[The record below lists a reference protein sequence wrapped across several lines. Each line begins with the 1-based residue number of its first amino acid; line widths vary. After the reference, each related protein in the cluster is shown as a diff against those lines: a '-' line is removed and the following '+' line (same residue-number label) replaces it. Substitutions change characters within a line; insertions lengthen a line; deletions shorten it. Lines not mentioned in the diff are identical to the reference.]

1 MKHFVLTWS
10 IFLLTM
16 NIHAQVGI
24 GTETPNASAQLDI
37 TSTTKGFLAPR
48 MTQSERNLISVSV
61 STKGLLIYQTDNTPG
76 FYYYD
81 GTAWNALSASVGT
94 SFVDLTTDQ
103 SVGGLK
109 TFTSIHGL
117 LARGTHG
124 SGTASSLGAGSRMM
138 WYPKKS
144 AFRVGRATDT
154 QWNDGSIGDYSTAMG
169 YGTTASKNYS
179 TAMGQLTTASAIAST
194 AMGSN
199 TTASKNY
206 STAMGYGT
214 TASGFEST
222 AMGLFTTASGDQ
234 STAMGQGTT
243 ASGYKSTAMGDR
255 TTAKSYAETV
265 IGSYNSVYNP
275 NNTYEFDATDR
286 LFVVGNG
293 YQDNTGF
300 DVFSDALVMLKNGN
314 TTFSGMVTGAN
325 FATSSDR
332 RLKRNIIPL
341 QQGIDAIMQLAP
353 VSYEKKINL
362 AASDYTIKENGF
374 IAQELLQVMPTLV
387 TEGTDK
393 DKLLSVNYMAII
405 PVLTKAIQEQQ
416 KAIQDQQ
423 KQIDELKQLVDRLL
437 KK

>member
-81 GTAWNALSASVGT
+81 GTAWNALSASVGS

-109 TFTSIHGL
+109 TFTSIDGL

-144 AFRVGRATDT
+144 AFRVGYASGT
-154 QWNDGSIGDYSTAMG
+154 QWNDGNIGSYSVAMGYGPTASGYESTAMG
-169 YGTTASKNYS
+169 ANTTASGGQS
-179 TAMGQLTTASAIAST
+179 TAMGQGTTASANAST

-199 TTASKNY
+199 TTASGSY
-206 STAMGYGT
+206 STAMGAY
-214 TASGFEST
+214 
-222 AMGLFTTASGDQ
+222 
-234 STAMGQGTT
+234 TT
-243 ASGYKSTAMGDR
+243 ASGYMSTAMGDG

-265 IGSYNSVYNP
+265 IGSYNSVSNP
-275 NNTYEFDATDR
+275 NSTYEFDATDR

-293 YQDNTGF
+293 YQDYFTGSI
-300 DVFSDALVMLKNGN
+300 VFSDALVMLKNGN
-314 TTFSGMVTGAN
+314 TTFSGTVTGAA
-325 FATSSDR
+325 FAPSSDR